1 MTEHQIY
8 HFSHADIWLAAH
20 PQYEIF
26 GLYHSPGITELGDS
40 DHLRGMDGDLYV
52 FAPSLFPWLLTIYFN
67 TLEMLVGM

>member
-40 DHLRGMDGDLYV
+40 DHLRGMDGDLCFCSFVVSMVAYH
-52 FAPSLFPWLLTIYFN
+52 LL
-67 TLEMLVGM
+67 